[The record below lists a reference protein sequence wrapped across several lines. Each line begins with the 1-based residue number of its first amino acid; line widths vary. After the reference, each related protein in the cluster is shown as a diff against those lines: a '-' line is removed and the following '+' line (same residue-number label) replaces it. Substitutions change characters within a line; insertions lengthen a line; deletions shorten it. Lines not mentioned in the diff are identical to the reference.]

1 MKKIMVLALAAVLLI
16 GGVITVHAA
25 TTPMGPCTQQ
35 ECLVDADNNGVCDN
49 RADCP
54 MGNQKDCF
62 VDANNDG
69 TCDNRESCPMSN
81 QKDCFVDANNDGAC
95 DNRES
100 CIADGTCPRSGQQQE
115 ACPRQENCPMGS
127 QNRPMGGC
135 GMGAAR
141 HGGNHHGK

>member
-1 MKKIMVLALAAVLLI
+1 MKKIMVFALAAVLLI
-16 GGVITVHAA
+16 GGVMTVHAA
-25 TTPMGPCTQQ
+25 TTPMAPCTQQ
-35 ECLVDADNNGVCDN
+35 ECFVNADNNGVCDN
-49 RADCP
+49 RGDCP

-69 TCDNRESCPMSN
+69 I
-81 QKDCFVDANNDGAC
+81 C

-100 CIADGTCPRSGQQQE
+100 CIADGTCPRSSQQE

-135 GMGAAR
+135 RMGAAR

>member
-1 MKKIMVLALAAVLLI
+1 MNGLAVLIRIQNEPTQRRKYALKKIMVLALAAVLLI

-35 ECLVDADNNGVCDN
+35 ECFVDVDNNGACDN
-49 RADCP
+49 RGD
-54 MGNQKDCF
+54 
-62 VDANNDG
+62 
-69 TCDNRESCPMSN
+69 CPMSN

-95 DNRES
+95 DNQES
-100 CIADGTCPRSGQQQE
+100 CIADGSCPRSGQQQE
-115 ACPRQENCPMGS
+115 ACPRQENCPMGN

-141 HGGNHHGK
+141 HGGNHRGK